1 MNSRH
6 LDYLK
11 YFIGSTLVNI
21 VGLAILN
28 WIMDDF
34 WIDTWWGLIGMALL
48 MSIVPGLALGVAYRF
63 ARLIHPIIFP
73 LIAFAFSALFVQ
85 ISPDLLDAIGIGGVH
100 IKGLET
106 ALWVALGVT
115 FFGTIVGAVFSLNDE
130 DGYDRFVTDQLHKSY
145 ENVKITSD
153 TPALL
158 FVEFDG
164 LSIDVLQRA
173 VREGYMPTVKRW
185 MESGQHVLTGWEPDL
200 SSQTSASQAGI
211 LLGSNE
217 NIPAFRWWDKERG
230 QLMVSS
236 SMQTAAALEQQLSSG
251 DGLLV
256 HDGGSRFNV
265 FSGDAPDSMAT
276 FSKVQESKL
285 GKNASY
291 LAYLANPYVLPRV
304 FGLFLAD
311 CGREV
316 FESFKQR
323 RANEIPRGHRKF
335 KYVLTRAATTTV
347 MLEGGRFVATADIL
361 QGLPSAYYTFFS
373 YDEVAHHS
381 NIRSTDGLK
390 VLSVMDRMLEG
401 LERATKKAPRPVH
414 LFLLSDH
421 GQSQGQTFLQR
432 FGKSLDDLVQ
442 ELIGEDANIQSIL
455 DSQEAM
461 GNINMAVTQAVKGDS
476 RTSALTAR
484 MLKGK
489 SDNGSVHLG
498 TYKEKDKA
506 VESTT
511 QQGEVDVVVLAS
523 GNLGLISFP
532 KHPQRLTAEEIAE
545 LYPSLVPG
553 LMGHPGISFVL
564 ANSSVDGGVV
574 FGPRGVYYLDNDT
587 FVGENP
593 LANFGPFAPDHLRRA
608 NSFSNA
614 PDLYVN
620 SMFDPDTEEVAAF
633 EELVGNHGGLGG
645 PQQRP
650 FILHPAVFAAP
661 TEPIVGAG
669 HLSQVMKSWIDQA
682 QGPFP
687 ALPQATG
694 SIPSAAAAD

>member
-1 MNSRH
+1 MNSRF
-6 LDYLK
+6 LSYLQ
-11 YFIGSTLVNI
+11 YFVGTTLVNI

-28 WIMDDF
+28 WIIDDF
-34 WIDTWWGLIGMALL
+34 WIETWWGLLGMALL
-48 MSIVPGLALGVAYRF
+48 MSIVPGVAVAIAFRF
-63 ARLIHPIIFP
+63 ARLIHPIVFP
-73 LIAFAFSALFVQ
+73 LIAFALSAILVF
-85 ISPDLLDAIGIGGVH
+85 ISPDLLDAIGIDGVH
-100 IKGLET
+100 IVGWET
-106 ALWVALGVT
+106 ALWIALGIT
-115 FFGTIVGAVFSLNDE
+115 FVGTIVGAIFSLNDE
-130 DGYDRFVTDQLHKSY
+130 VGYDRFVTDQLRKSY
-145 ENVKITSD
+145 DNIKVTSD
-153 TPALL
+153 KPALL
-158 FVEFDG
+158 FIEFDG

-185 MESGQHVLTGWEPDL
+185 MDSGQYVLTGWEPDL

-217 NIPAFRWWDKERG
+217 NIPAFRWWDKTRG

-236 SMQTAAALEQQLSSG
+236 SMHTAAALEDELSSG

-256 HDGGSRFNV
+256 HEGGSRFNV
-265 FSGDAPDSMAT
+265 FSGDAADSVAT
-276 FSKVQESKL
+276 FSKVSTSKL

-291 LAYLANPYVLPRV
+291 LAYLANPYLLPRTL
-304 FGLFLAD
+304 GLFIAD

-316 FESFKQR
+316 IESFKQR

-347 MLEGGRFVATADIL
+347 MLEGGRFVATADIM

-390 VLSVMDRMLEG
+390 VLHVMDRMLAG
-401 LERATKKAPRPVH
+401 LERAAQDAPRPVH

-432 FGKSLDDLVQ
+432 FGKSLEDLVQ
-442 ELIGEDANIQSIL
+442 ELIGEDANIKAIL

-498 TYKEKDKA
+498 AYKEKDKA

-545 LYPSLVPG
+545 LYPNLVPG
-553 LMGHPGISFVL
+553 LMTHPGISFVL

-574 FGPRGVYYLDNDT
+574 FGPKGVYYLDNDT
-587 FVGENP
+587 FAGENP
-593 LANFGPFAPDHLRRA
+593 LANFGPFAPEHLRRA

-650 FILHPAVFAAP
+650 FILHPAIYAAP
-661 TEPIVGAG
+661 TDPIVGAG
-669 HLSQVMKSWIDQA
+669 HLSKIMKGWIDQA

-687 ALPQATG
+687 ALPPAVE
-694 SIPSAAAAD
+694 SAPSTAAAD